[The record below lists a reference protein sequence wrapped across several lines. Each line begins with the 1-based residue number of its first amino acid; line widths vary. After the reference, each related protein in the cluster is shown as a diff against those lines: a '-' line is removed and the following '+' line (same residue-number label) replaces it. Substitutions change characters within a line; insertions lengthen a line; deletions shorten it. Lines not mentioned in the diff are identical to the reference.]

1 MPLNPSREAMQLNPE
16 VVKGYQLER
25 FNGFKLDKA
34 APGAKP

>member
-1 MPLNPSREAMQLNPE
+1 MQLNPE

-25 FNGFKLDKA
+25 FKGFKLDNP